1 MAYLQYMFSSTLK
14 KEIDEKTVED
24 YYTTQTGTNIF
35 SDMGVWGRVVLD
47 ENGNMCEEGTDV
59 RLKNRIYN
67 YRLSTKI

>member
-24 YYTTQTGTNIF
+24 YFTTQTGTNIF

-67 YRLSTKI
+67 YRLSATI

>member
-1 MAYLQYMFSSTLK
+1 MAYLQYSFSSTLN
-14 KEIDEKTVED
+14 KEFNRDTRED
-24 YYTTQTGTNIF
+24 DYTTQTGTNIF

-59 RLKNRIYN
+59 RLKDRIYN